1 MTQPRI
7 TAPLLIG
14 TLGALA
20 IIIASAVV
28 GWLVVDNLEAQ
39 NRSSHDAEILADA
52 AAITRLSTTLSS
64 NRAVPTNARMSPESM
79 SHEARG
85 DQEFIVGNG
94 KRILI
99 NSPKIR
105 YTPEERL
112 ADMDAEGTDVQV
124 VSIHTPLFP
133 YHWDTAE
140 AIQASRE
147 VNDEIAGMT
156 QRWPDRFAGLATL
169 PVQDVDAAIAE
180 LERAVKVLGLKG
192 AELDMVV
199 NGLSWDEPQFLPL
212 FKAAESLDALLFFHP
227 QPQDN
232 LVATDRTLKAASN
245 GRIIILVIAIV
256 GVVGTLYGLPN
267 SVGVV
272 MEDALVVATLICGGI
287 LDKCPN
293 LKVCIAHGGGA
304 IAEPASPW
312 AGWTTD
318 GRCAR
323 KRGGVNILKPPSAY
337 QDQIY
342 YDFLTSSEA
351 GLRFLIDTVGADRV
365 VIGSDWPFV
374 GWDPSPGGWLE
385 GLTSLTQEE
394 KEQISWRNLEAL
406 LGI

>member
-1 MTQPRI
+1 MRHI
-7 TAPLLIG
+7 DVHAHLAPQILWRAFDNG
-14 TLGALA
+14 GDWHGMRYEALG
-20 IIIASAVV
+20 
-28 GWLVVDNLEAQ
+28 
-39 NRSSHDAEILADA
+39 DAE
-52 AAITRLSTTLSS
+52 
-64 NRAVPTNARMSPESM
+64 
-79 SHEARG
+79 
-85 DQEFIVGNG
+85 FIAGHG

-105 YTPEERL
+105 YTPEQRL

-133 YHWDTAE
+133 YHWETTE

-156 QRWPDRFAGLATL
+156 GKWPERFAGLATL
-169 PVQDVDAAIAE
+169 PVQDVDAAIDE

-199 NGLSWDEPQFLPL
+199 NGLNWDEPQFRPL

-232 LVATDRTLKAASN
+232 IVAVERTL
-245 GRIIILVIAIV
+245 R
-256 GVVGTLYGLPN
+256 YGLPN

-287 LDKCPN
+287 LEECPN
-293 LKVCIAHGGGA
+293 LKVCIAHGGGGA
-304 IAEPASPW
+304 CFAMGRVDH
-312 AGWTTD
+312 GWQV
-318 GRCAR
+318 RSEAR
-323 KRGGVNILKPPSAY
+323 GNILKPPSAY
-337 QDQIY
+337 QSRIY

-351 GLRFLIDTVGADRV
+351 GLRFLIDAVGADRV

-385 GLTSLTQEE
+385 GLESLSTDE
-394 KEQISWRNLEAL
+394 KEKIAWKNLEGL

>member
-1 MTQPRI
+1 MRHI
-7 TAPLLIG
+7 DVHAHLAPQVLWQALDNG
-14 TLGALA
+14 TDWHGMRH
-20 IIIASAVV
+20 
-28 GWLVVDNLEAQ
+28 EAQ
-39 NRSSHDAEILADA
+39 G
-52 AAITRLSTTLSS
+52 
-64 NRAVPTNARMSPESM
+64 
-79 SHEARG
+79 EA
-85 DQEFIVGNG
+85 EFIVGHG

-105 YTPEERL
+105 YTPEQRL

-140 AIQASRE
+140 AVQASRE

-156 QRWPDRFAGLATL
+156 ERWPDRFAGLATL
-169 PVQDVDAAIAE
+169 PVQDVDAAIDE

-199 NGLSWDEPQFLPL
+199 NGLNWDEPQFLPL
-212 FKAAESLDALLFFHP
+212 FKAAESLGALLFFHP

-232 LVATDRTLKAASN
+232 IVAVERTL
-245 GRIIILVIAIV
+245 R
-256 GVVGTLYGLPN
+256 YGLPN

-287 LDKCPN
+287 LEECPN
-293 LKVCIAHGGGA
+293 LKVCIAHGGGGA
-304 IAEPASPW
+304 CFAMGRLDH
-312 AGWTTD
+312 GWQV
-318 GRCAR
+318 RSEAR
-323 KRGGVNILKPPSAY
+323 VNILKPPSAY
-337 QDQIY
+337 QSQIY

-351 GLRFLIDTVGADRV
+351 GLRFLIDAVGADRV

-385 GLTSLTQEE
+385 GLQSLSTEE
-394 KEQISWRNLEAL
+394 KEKIAWKNLEAL

>member
-1 MTQPRI
+1 MRVI
-7 TAPLLIG
+7 DVHAHLAPQVL
-14 TLGALA
+14 
-20 IIIASAVV
+20 
-28 GWLVVDNLEAQ
+28 W
-39 NRSSHDAEILADA
+39 
-52 AAITRLSTTLSS
+52 
-64 NRAVPTNARMSPESM
+64 NAFEQGQDWYGM

-85 DQEFIVGNG
+85 EQEFIVGNG

-133 YHWDTAE
+133 YHWETAE

-147 VNDEIAGMT
+147 VNDEIASMT

-169 PVQDVDAAIAE
+169 PVQDVDAAVAE

-199 NGLSWDEPQFLPL
+199 NGLNWDEPQFLPL
-212 FKAAESLDALLFFHP
+212 FKAAESLGALLFFHP

-232 LVATDRTLKAASN
+232 IVALERTLK
-245 GRIIILVIAIV
+245 
-256 GVVGTLYGLPN
+256 YGLPN

-272 MEDALVVATLICGGI
+272 LEDALMVATLICGGI
-287 LDKCPN
+287 LEECPN
-293 LKVCIAHGGGA
+293 LRVCIAHGGGGA
-304 IAEPASPW
+304 CFAMGRVDH
-312 AGWTTD
+312 GWQV
-318 GRCAR
+318 RSEAR
-323 KRGGVNILKPPSAY
+323 VNILKPPSAY
-337 QDQIY
+337 QNQIY

-385 GLTSLTQEE
+385 GLTSLTREE
-394 KEQISWRNLEAL
+394 KEKVSWRNLEAL